1 MFKTFLDR
9 LYYSYEMLVYHI
21 PFFAAAYIRF
31 HAPSVHKE
39 LSLLQLHIEST
50 ARVLHIGCGSIPYT
64 SLFIAQKTGA
74 HVTGIDHNP
83 SVVKNAVQVLHR
95 YPQSSNISIIQG
107 EGTTYDV
114 SSFDII
120 IISYGIT
127 DQERIVRHVL
137 SSSTPGT
144 RILVR
149 TSTAKQNAS
158 LMTSLQPLLVDRVHL
173 LLTQESLLVIIP
185 KTT

>member
-9 LYYSYEMLVYHI
+9 LYYSYEMLAYHI

-31 HAPSVHKE
+31 HAPSVNKE
-39 LSLLQLHIEST
+39 LSLLHIKST
-50 ARVLHIGCGSIPYT
+50 DRVLHIGCGAIPYT
-64 SLFIAQKTGA
+64 SFFIAQETGA
-74 HVTGIDHNP
+74 HVTGIDHKP
-83 SVVKNAVQVLHR
+83 PIVKNAVHVLHR
-95 YPQSSNISIIQG
+95 YSQSNNISITRG

-120 IISYGIT
+120 IVSYGIAG
-127 DQERIVRHVL
+127 QERIVRHVL
-137 SSSTPGT
+137 SSSKPGT
-144 RILVR
+144 RVLVR

-158 LMTSLQPLLVDRVHL
+158 LIGLIRPLIVNRARL
-173 LLTQESLLVIIP
+173 LLTQESLLFVVP